1 MTQTIRVAGI
11 VQESVTDGPGI
22 RLALFCQG
30 CHHDCPGCHNPETH
44 DPEGGREM
52 TVEEITTLYDSDP
65 LLSGITFSGGEPFLQ
80 PQPLITIADYV
91 HAKGGNV
98 IAYTGYTL
106 SQLRKLQVAKPDIG
120 HLLDRVDLL
129 IDGPFILEERSLL
142 LPFRGSANQR
152 VIPLNEGAGKVL
164 ADKINCLEENL

>member
-1 MTQTIRVAGI
+1 MAQTIRVAGI
-11 VQESVTDGPGI
+11 VEESVTDGPGI
-22 RLALFCQG
+22 RLTLFCQG
-30 CHHDCPGCHNPETH
+30 CYHNCPGCHNPETH
-44 DPEGGREM
+44 DPGGGRER
-52 TVEEITTLYDSDP
+52 TVTEITDLYDSDP

-80 PQPLITIADYV
+80 PEPLITIADHV

-106 SQLRKLQVAKPDIG
+106 SQLRQLQETQPAIG

-142 LPFRGSANQR
+142 IPFRGSTNQR
-152 VIPLNEGAGKVL
+152 VIPLNEGEGKVL
-164 ADKINCLEENL
+164 ADKINGLEENV

>member
-11 VQESVTDGPGI
+11 VEESVTDGPGI

-52 TVEEITTLYDSDP
+52 TVDEITTLYDSDP

-80 PQPLITIADYV
+80 SQPLIAIADHV
-91 HAKGGNV
+91 HVRGGNV
-98 IAYTGYTL
+98 IAYSGYTL
-106 SQLRKLQVAKPDIG
+106 SQLRKLQKTQPDIG
-120 HLLDRVDLL
+120 QLLDRVDLL

-142 LPFRGSANQR
+142 IPFRGSANQR
-152 VIPLNEGAGKVL
+152 IIPLNKGAGKLL
-164 ADKINCLEENL
+164 ADKINCL

>member
-11 VQESVTDGPGI
+11 VLESVTDGPGI

-30 CHHDCPGCHNPETH
+30 CHHNCPGCHNPETH
-44 DPEGGREM
+44 DPKGGREM
-52 TVEEITTLYDSDP
+52 TVEEITALYSSDP
-65 LLSGITFSGGEPFLQ
+65 LLTGITFSGGEPFLQ
-80 PQPLITIADYV
+80 PQPLTIIADYV
-91 HAKGGNV
+91 HAVGGNV

-106 SQLRKLQVAKPDIG
+106 SQLRKLQETQPAIG

-142 LPFRGSANQR
+142 IPFRGSANQR
-152 VIPLNEGAGKVL
+152 VIALNDGAGKML
-164 ADKINCLEENL
+164 AEKINSLEKL